1 MSTSL
6 PEYTVILAAGRG
18 TRMGSAQCPKVC
30 FKVNGVPAINRAL
43 KTYEQCGIQQHVV
56 IVGNLAGQVIETV
69 GNEFNNIAYVYQ
81 KEQLGTANALRC
93 LEQGMGFIPDT
104 ANLLVVAGDRLIDP
118 SILERLFDE
127 YFSSKAD
134 LALLSL
140 RCRPKSGQGR
150 IVCDAQ
156 GCPAAIIEM
165 ADIRQRD
172 TCRILRNL
180 AKDKPC
186 MKLATLR
193 KLLENS
199 FFGEGRDIQPV
210 KGERAFGELW
220 KRLQNDGEISAT
232 DLLQLIPEEKT
243 YFAIE
248 TTSGSVRLSPQEAEQ
263 LPYGNTSVYLL
274 KYRILKEALRKLSRD
289 NAQQEEYLS
298 DLINIIYRK
307 SLQKKQSPV
316 IRLLKIDDPNLI
328 LGFNN
333 PAELLEVEKVLRDGS
348 LKDEQPDWNPELF
361 QPLSSWQQFFAG
373 MSKTASPVN
382 RLLQE
387 IYGNEA
393 EIISRQSSLIKEALE
408 KFAEF
413 NPPDSLTGIVR
424 MPGRLNVMGRHV
436 DHQGG
441 NCNLMT
447 ISFETIMLVHP
458 RTDDLVTINH
468 CDTAQFP
475 GSQFSISELV
485 AELPWEDWN
494 SVVTSE
500 TLMKRFKEYGVGW
513 SEYIKAAVLRLQK
526 KFATRPLR
534 GMDLIVAGNIPMA
547 AGLSSSSSL
556 IVGAAEA
563 AIASNALKTFPAQLV
578 TLCGEGEW
586 FIGTR
591 GGSADHA
598 AVKMGCQGSVVKVK
612 FFDFAVEDTVVFP
625 ENYAMVVC
633 DSGIKARKSSDAK
646 NQFNHRISCYRIGF
660 QLIRHFF
667 PQYRSLLQHLRDV
680 NVRTLQVPLAAIYR
694 ILLMLPEKATLP
706 ELQAMLPDYPLQQL
720 SSGHLPPADGFYP
733 IRGVVLF
740 GLAEAERSAVYAD
753 YLKEGAMDAIGKM
766 MQVSH
771 DGDRVSSYSKDWV
784 AAPFRARVDN
794 AYILERLA
802 DLESGM
808 PERVIRSQLIS
819 QPGSYACSLPEIDH
833 MVDIALRTPGVSGAQ
848 LAGAGL
854 GGCMMV
860 LCQSQ
865 AVTELKNNL
874 EQLYYAQAGIDPSIL
889 VCRPVAGGGM
899 LPFRQ

>member
-1 MSTSL
+1 
-6 PEYTVILAAGRG
+6 
-18 TRMGSAQCPKVC
+18 
-30 FKVNGVPAINRAL
+30 
-43 KTYEQCGIQQHVV
+43 
-56 IVGNLAGQVIETV
+56 
-69 GNEFNNIAYVYQ
+69 
-81 KEQLGTANALRC
+81 
-93 LEQGMGFIPDT
+93 
-104 ANLLVVAGDRLIDP
+104 
-118 SILERLFDE
+118 
-127 YFSSKAD
+127 
-134 LALLSL
+134 
-140 RCRPKSGQGR
+140 
-150 IVCDAQ
+150 
-156 GCPAAIIEM
+156 M
-165 ADIRQRD
+165 ADIRQRE
-172 TCRILRNL
+172 TFRSLRNL
-180 AKDKPC
+180 AKDNAR
-186 MKLATLR
+186 MELAMLR
-193 KLLENS
+193 KLLEDS
-199 FFGEGRDIQPV
+199 FFGEGKEVHPA

-220 KRLQNDGEISAT
+220 KRLQGDGEISAEE
-232 DLLQLIPEEKT
+232 LLSLVAEDKT
-243 YFAIE
+243 YFTIE
-248 TTSGSVRLSPQEAEQ
+248 TSSGPIRLTPTEAEQ

-274 KYRILKEALRKLSRD
+274 KHGTLKEALRNLSRD

-298 DLINIIYRK
+298 DLIHIVYSK
-307 SLQKKQSPV
+307 ALQKKQAPA
-316 IRLLKIDDPNLI
+316 IRMLKVDDPNLI

-348 LKDEQPDWNPELF
+348 LKDEAPEWNPALF
-361 QPLSSWQQFFAG
+361 RPLREWQQFFAELD
-373 MSKTASPVN
+373 KTGSPVN
-382 RLLQE
+382 RLLRE
-387 IYGNEA
+387 IYGNEP
-393 EIISRQSSLIKEALE
+393 EIIKRQSSLITEALE
-408 KFAEF
+408 KSAESWA
-413 NPPDSLTGIVR
+413 PDSRVGIVR

-458 RTDDLVTINH
+458 RTDDLVTIKH
-468 CDTAQFP
+468 CDEAQFP
-475 GSQFSISELV
+475 GSQFSISGLV

-500 TLMKRFKEYGVGW
+500 ALMKRFREYGVGW

-526 KFATRPLR
+526 KFSTQPLR
-534 GMDLIVAGNIPMA
+534 GMDLTVGGNIPMA

-563 AIASNALKTFPAQLV
+563 AIASNALKTFPTQLV

-586 FIGTR
+586 FVGTR

-598 AVKMGCQGSVVKVK
+598 AVKMGSQGSVVKVK
-612 FFDFAVEDTVVFP
+612 FFNFAVEETVAFP
-625 ENYAMVVC
+625 EEYSMVVC

-667 PQYRSLLQHLRDV
+667 PQYRNLLQHLRDV
-680 NVRTLQVPLAAIYR
+680 NVRTLQAPLPTIYR

-706 ELQAMLPDYPLQQL
+706 ELQAMLPDVPLQEIC
-720 SSGHLPPADGFYP
+720 SGHQPPADGLYP

-753 YLKEGAMDAIGKM
+753 YLKNGAMDEIGRM

-771 DGDRVSSYSKDWV
+771 DGDRVCSFSEDWTPS
-784 AAPFRARVDN
+784 PFRARVDN

-808 PERVIRSQLIS
+808 PDRVIRSQLIN
-819 QPGSYACSLPEIDH
+819 QPGAYACSLPEIDR

-860 LCQSQ
+860 LCESR
-865 AVTELKNNL
+865 AVAQLKNNL
-874 EQLYYAQAGIDPSIL
+874 TQLYYEQAGIEPAIL